1 MKQAAHV
8 NECVCLWTSP
18 LCMFA
23 CLCESVATK
32 AGSLTS
38 HCDPDSKSSPE
49 SKQEPERAGNIE
61 KDGEKKGR
69 WRKAKR
75 TGERQEKRERPIT
88 RIWAQRD
95 KRGSERGWQTGR
107 ERELF
112 PLGLWETEE
121 RRAWSVY
128 VRSVV
133 QLINLWQEGFLCFVP
148 WIASLIYM
156 VIFFKTLAAYKT
168 LLFPSLLSLKPFL
181 DSLHTYAY
189 SEMHTRVKLNT
200 MWLYVGADML
210 LGLTFLIRLFHYYS
224 ELWDISPYTS

>member
-1 MKQAAHV
+1 MCVLVNQPFVHVCVSVRVCSYQGRQLDFPLWSWFKKLTIEQA
-8 NECVCLWTSP
+8 
-18 LCMFA
+18 
-23 CLCESVATK
+23 
-32 AGSLTS
+32 
-38 HCDPDSKSSPE
+38 
-49 SKQEPERAGNIE
+49 RAREGRQYR
-61 KDGEKKGR
+61 KRWEKKGR

-95 KRGSERGWQTGR
+95 KRGNERGWQTGR

-181 DSLHTYAY
+181 DSLHAYAY